1 MTDVNVVF
9 SGEFR
14 ERLKL
19 GKYTSWAA
27 DLDEE
32 QLRMVLSFVGE
43 FGIRAPEL
51 LGDDVGRQLAQV
63 RDLDRGAGRTPYP
76 GDQRR
81 DGALRVLAHFVHGRR
96 PTMEQAREIVFGPTK
111 G

>member
-1 MTDVNVVF
+1 MSDVNVF

-19 GKYTSWAA
+19 GKYTSWAE
-27 DLDEE
+27 DLSEE

-43 FGIRAPEL
+43 FGIRASEL
-51 LGDDVGRQLAQV
+51 LGDDVGRMFAQI
-63 RDLDRGAGRTPYP
+63 RDMDRGAAGAPYA
-76 GDQRR
+76 GDTRR

-96 PTMEQAREIVFGPTK
+96 PTAEQVREIVFGRPK
-111 G
+111 E